1 MKNIMLLLL
10 LAFISLSCNRE
21 TLTIQTEFSF
31 TASAETLPTTV
42 KVGTPVDFQLTISP
56 ERLTTSS
63 AYTLKYRVLSDAM
76 GSLSADGTTL
86 PAGEPHAV
94 SNLKPTLRF
103 VAFQAATY
111 QFSIVVTDQAGTT
124 QEVPLSLQV
133 N

>member
-10 LAFISLSCNRE
+10 ALVSLSCNRE
-21 TLTIQTEFSF
+21 SLTIQTEFPF

-42 KVGTPVDFQLTISP
+42 KVGNPVDFQLTISP
-56 ERLTTSS
+56 ERLTTAS
-63 AYTLKYRVLSDAM
+63 AYTLKYRVLSDEM
-76 GSLSADGTTL
+76 GSLSADGTSL
-86 PAGEPHAV
+86 PPGESRPV
-94 SNLKPTLRF
+94 STLKPTLRF
-103 VAFQAATY
+103 VGIKAATY